1 MLVEVTG
8 QGGWGYCFEG
18 PIQLYKL
25 LAAQGDDRA
34 SALLAAAYQGLTALA
49 EGFADQVPRDICM
62 RSELLAREICDAW
75 AAAQAAQAGLTSGA
89 AAS

>member
-1 MLVEVTG
+1 MRVANVSSKRSRHRS
-8 QGGWGYCFEG
+8 
-18 PIQLYKL
+18 PV
-25 LAAQGDDRA
+25 
-34 SALLAAAYQGLTALA
+34 SYQGLIALA
-49 EGFADQVPRDICM
+49 ERFADQVPRDICM